1 MEKFVSRKLILTLVV
16 VIIVAGSDML
26 GLGLSDDTLTSLTT
40 MVLSFVGAQG
50 LVDVSEAIRSG
61 RKVADAVE
69 EVSFVNKHNDK
80 MTALLLDVTEDIGSE
95 LVGLNQIQRD
105 SRIALEAAHRLDKA
119 INIPNELAEAL
130 DFFGFFLA
138 ALAVLGV
145 VRAIEKDMA
154 RKKERKEKLERR
166 LQERGPKMAAAAKR
180 RIERRI
186 AKLEE
191 AVR

>member
-69 EVSFVNKHNDK
+69 EV
-80 MTALLLDVTEDIGSE
+80 
-95 LVGLNQIQRD
+95 
-105 SRIALEAAHRLDKA
+105 
-119 INIPNELAEAL
+119 AEVA
-130 DFFGFFLA
+130 D
-138 ALAVLGV
+138 
-145 VRAIEKDMA
+145 E
-154 RKKERKEKLERR
+154 
-166 LQERGPKMAAAAKR
+166 
-180 RIERRI
+180 
-186 AKLEE
+186 
-191 AVR
+191 